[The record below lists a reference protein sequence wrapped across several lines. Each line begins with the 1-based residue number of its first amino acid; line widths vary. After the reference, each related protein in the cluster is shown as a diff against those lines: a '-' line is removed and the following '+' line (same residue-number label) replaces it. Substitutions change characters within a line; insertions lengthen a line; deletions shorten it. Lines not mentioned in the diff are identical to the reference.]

1 MAVLRRFVLLLALL
15 AAPAAAQPSTD
26 DNVVSRPPSP
36 AEEDIVVTG
45 QRLEALERYVEE
57 LTEVRPG
64 GQLARWNDPV
74 CPRALGLDLGQNA
87 YLALRVADTARQ
99 LRIPVARGNCR
110 PNILIVV
117 TDEADAFARLLLKK
131 HPRLFG
137 AYGNGRPP
145 ASAVAALLAPR
156 PVRWLNASRWGNG
169 LGAPLVDGNRN
180 PVFFSSRLK
189 LTTRENATLSLVVV
203 DATRVDGLSWR
214 ALSAYLAMVALSR
227 PPPDAE
233 APADSATI
241 LSLFRD
247 RDHDQRGPGD
257 LTRWDRALLKSL
269 YASQADRS
277 ASSQRREIGSRLKR
291 TLEADEEQ

>member
-1 MAVLRRFVLLLALL
+1 MAALRPFVLLLALL
-15 AAPAAAQPSTD
+15 AAQALAQQP
-26 DNVVSRPPSP
+26 RSP
-36 AEEDIVVTG
+36 GDDIVVTG
-45 QRLEALERYVEE
+45 PRLEALERYVEE

-74 CPRALGLDLGQNA
+74 CPRALGLELGKNS
-87 YLALRVADTARQ
+87 YLALRVADTARE

-145 ASAVAALLAPR
+145 AAAVAALLEPR

-169 LGAPLVDGNRN
+169 DGAPVVDGNQNR
-180 PVFFSSRLK
+180 VYFSSRLK
-189 LTTRENATLSLVVV
+189 WSTRENATLSLVVV
-203 DATRVDGLSWR
+203 DASKVNGLSWR
-214 ALSAYLAMVALSR
+214 ALSAYLAMVALAR
-227 PPPDAE
+227 PPPDAVSPTG
-233 APADSATI
+233 AATI

-247 RDHDQRGPGD
+247 RDDNQRGPSD

-269 YASQADRS
+269 YASQADGS

-291 TLEADEEQ
+291 SLDTDERE

>member
-1 MAVLRRFVLLLALL
+1 MAVLRPFVLLLALL
-15 AAPAAAQPSTD
+15 AAPAATQPTSD
-26 DNVVSRPPSP
+26 
-36 AEEDIVVTG
+36 DIVVTG
-45 QRLEALERYVEE
+45 QKLEALDRYVEE

-74 CPRALGLDLGQNA
+74 CPRAVGLELGHNA
-87 YLALRVADTARQ
+87 YLARRVADTARE

-117 TDEADAFARLLLKK
+117 TDEADAFIHLLLKK

-137 AYGNGRPP
+137 AYGDGRPP

-169 LGAPLVDGNRN
+169 LGAPVIDARIN

-189 LTTRENATLSLVVV
+189 WSTRENATLTLIVV
-203 DATRVDGLSWR
+203 DAAKVNGLSWR

-233 APADSATI
+233 APAGSATV
-241 LSLFRD
+241 LSLFSDRD
-247 RDHDQRGPGD
+247 RGGRGPGD

-291 TLEADEEQ
+291 SLEADGEE

>member
-1 MAVLRRFVLLLALL
+1 MTLAILRPFVLLLALL
-15 AAPAAAQPSTD
+15 AVPVAAQPSHE
-26 DNVVSRPPSP
+26 SAPPLP
-36 AEEDIVVTG
+36 PVQDDIVVTG
-45 QRLEALERYVEE
+45 QSLEILDRYVEE

-74 CPRALGLDLGQNA
+74 CPRAIGLELGQNS
-87 YLALRVADTARQ
+87 YLALRIADTARE
-99 LRIPVARGNCR
+99 LRIPVARGDCR
-110 PNILIVV
+110 PNILIIV

-156 PVRWLNASRWGNG
+156 PVRWLNAGRWGNG
-169 LGAPLVDGNRN
+169 QGAPLVDGNN
-180 PVFFSSRLK
+180 WIYSTSRLK
-189 LTTRENATLSLVVV
+189 WATRQNATLSLVVV
-203 DATRVDGLSWR
+203 DATQVDGLSWR
-214 ALSAYLAMVALSR
+214 ALSAYLAMVALGR

-233 APADSATI
+233 PPTGASTI

-247 RDHDQRGPGD
+247 RDRNQRGPGD
-257 LTRWDRALLKSL
+257 LTRWDRILLKSL

-277 ASSQRREIGSRLKR
+277 ASSQRRAIGSRLKR
-291 TLEADEEQ
+291 SLEADEEE

>member
-1 MAVLRRFVLLLALL
+1 MPVLRPFVLLLASL
-15 AAPAAAQPSTD
+15 AAPAAAQPSD
-26 DNVVSRPPSP
+26 G
-36 AEEDIVVTG
+36 DIVVTG
-45 QRLEALERYVEE
+45 QSLEALDRYVEE

-64 GQLARWNDPV
+64 GQLGRWNDPV
-74 CPRALGLDLGQNA
+74 CPRALGLELGKNA
-87 YLALRVADTARQ
+87 YLALRVADTARA

-117 TDEADAFARLLLKK
+117 TDEADAFARMLLKK

-145 ASAVAALLAPR
+145 ANAVAALLAPR

-169 LGAPLVDGNRN
+169 DGAPVVDGNTNR
-180 PVFFSSRLK
+180 VYFSSRLK
-189 LTTRENATLSLVVV
+189 WTSRENATLSLVVV
-203 DATRVDGLSWR
+203 DAAKVNGLSWR
-214 ALSAYLAMVALSR
+214 ALSAYLAMVALGR

-233 APADSATI
+233 SPAGAATI

-247 RDHDQRGPGD
+247 RDLDRSGPPD

-291 TLEADEEQ
+291 SLAADEEE